1 MFFYWDTRWL
11 CSMLRHAR
19 LTRVQRAMN
28 KVPLPPPPIP
38 VTRPDAG
45 TVTRG
50 GSHHSSVPA
59 PAGATPETGTS
70 AVGPWT
76 LANCLPPTVCKEEGC
91 CSPAQGLPQR
101 PCAARSSCDT
111 TAVGQSFSCIA
122 PPFNVLLPPW
132 SHPASG
138 CHWLPACSSPG
149 NCVTG
154 QAERHPHTSR
164 SASFTGQEQM
174 SQHTEP
180 PERKPPPLG
189 GGDAHQEVRSSQTL
203 LPELR
208 EEDEEEDEE
217 SVLLSLLLLFGP
229 LRLPLLLLLLVD
241 VSLWRCR
248 DRLRLVV
255 ARLEGFQPRRRGDLR

>member
-1 MFFYWDTRWL
+1 MLQPCTRL
-11 CSMLRHAR
+11 APASVRGQVILRH
-19 LTRVQRAMN
+19 N
-28 KVPLPPPPIP
+28 SC
-38 VTRPDAG
+38 G
-45 TVTRG
+45 
-50 GSHHSSVPA
+50 
-59 PAGATPETGTS
+59 PELLLYRTS
-70 AVGPWT
+70 I
-76 LANCLPPTVCKEEGC
+76 
-91 CSPAQGLPQR
+91 Q
-101 PCAARSSCDT
+101 
-111 TAVGQSFSCIA
+111 
-122 PPFNVLLPPW
+122 
-132 SHPASG
+132 
-138 CHWLPACSSPG
+138 
-149 NCVTG
+149 
-154 QAERHPHTSR
+154 R
-164 SASFTGQEQM
+164 SASPLESPSLWLPLASCVLVPWQLCHGSGGASPAHKSERVLHGQEQM